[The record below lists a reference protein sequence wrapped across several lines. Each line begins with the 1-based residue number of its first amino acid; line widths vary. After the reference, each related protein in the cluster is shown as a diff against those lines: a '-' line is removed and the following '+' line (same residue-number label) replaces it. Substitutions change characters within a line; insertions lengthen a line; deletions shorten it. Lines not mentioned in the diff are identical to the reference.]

1 MRYCCPCVF
10 VCACVCVCVLVAL
23 MAHECAMRAW
33 QVDAASRVVDPVFTG
48 VDGRRKDPTFTPLHG
63 IFLKDFQE
71 TEW

>member
-1 MRYCCPCVF
+1 M
-10 VCACVCVCVLVAL
+10 LVAL